1 MDTSHN
7 LHKEK
12 VSVPAPQLFTD
23 VYYHNDDTIRYMK
36 SKDVIDSLMKLINK
50 STYDSLGIELHSYP
64 S

>member
-1 MDTSHN
+1 MDTSY
-7 LHKEK
+7 KEK
-12 VSVPAPQLFTD
+12 VLVPAPQLFTD

-50 STYDSLGIELHSYP
+50 STYDSLSIELHSYP

>member
-1 MDTSHN
+1 MDIS
-7 LHKEK
+7 HKEK
-12 VSVPAPQLFTD
+12 VSVPAPQLFAD

-36 SKDVIDSLMKLINK
+36 SKDVIDSLMRLVNK